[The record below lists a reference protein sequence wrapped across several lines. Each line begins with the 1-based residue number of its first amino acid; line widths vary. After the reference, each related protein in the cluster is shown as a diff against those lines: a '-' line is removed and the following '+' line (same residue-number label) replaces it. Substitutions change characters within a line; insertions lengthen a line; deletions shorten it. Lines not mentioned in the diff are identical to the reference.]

1 MRVEDDVP
9 EQGAV
14 PPATLRAAAAAQD
27 PVPPKAPSRARI
39 IWITSFAVR
48 VLNYLTNHVIN
59 RVPSFRMRHAW
70 YRRSLGID
78 LGDHSGIHLGCYVW
92 FYGPH
97 QVRRTGVHIGANSR
111 INRDCCL
118 DARGPI
124 HIGDNV
130 SVSPEVAILTTH
142 HRLDSP
148 GFPLESRGVVIEDH
162 VWIGMRATILPGT
175 IIGRGA
181 VVAAGAVAR
190 GVIPPM
196 TVVAGVPAR
205 PVATRSPE
213 ALDYVLDGPFPLFE

>member
-1 MRVEDDVP
+1 GGGAAPRLAPASQRHTGCRGCGCCPMSTEEGVP
-9 EQGAV
+9 EPGA
-14 PPATLRAAAAAQD
+14 PPS
-27 PVPPKAPSRARI
+27 APSRASSRARMI
-39 IWITSFAVR
+39 GINSLAVR

-59 RVPSFRMRHAW
+59 RIPSYRLRHAW

-78 LGDHSGIHLGCYVW
+78 LGDHSGVHLGCYVW

-130 SVSPEVAILTTH
+130 SVSPEVAILTSH

-148 GFPLESRGVVIEDH
+148 GFPLESRGV
-162 VWIGMRATILPGT
+162 
-175 IIGRGA
+175 
-181 VVAAGAVAR
+181 
-190 GVIPPM
+190 
-196 TVVAGVPAR
+196 
-205 PVATRSPE
+205 
-213 ALDYVLDGPFPLFE
+213 

>member
-1 MRVEDDVP
+1 MRIEEDVP
-9 EQGAV
+9 EEGVA
-14 PPATLRAAAAAQD
+14 PPAKLPAATAAQD
-27 PVPPKAPSRARI
+27 PAPSRARI
-39 IWITSFAVR
+39 IGINSFAVR

-59 RVPSFRMRHAW
+59 RVPSYRLRHGW
-70 YRRSLGID
+70 YRWILGID
-78 LGDHSGIHLGCYVW
+78 IGDHSGIHLGCYVW

-97 QVRRTGVHIGANSR
+97 QTRRTGVHIGAYSR

-175 IIGRGA
+175 IIRRGA

-190 GVIPPM
+190 GEIPPL

-205 PVATRSPE
+205 PVGTRSPE